1 MSEQKNCEQRIDENM
16 KDTELHIRALLT
28 VAFNEQDDLDD
39 EDTDDVELLKYINN
53 NDIVDTDLY
62 EYPLG
67 TDIRKSYRIH
77 LSTGGPA
84 SFIEVITDTYD
95 EIIDVYYHYQ
105 DWFDGAKRKVNET
118 SPIYRYAMS
127 VLEEHKEIYYNK

>member
-1 MSEQKNCEQRIDENM
+1 MSKQQTCEQRIDENM
-16 KDTELHIRALLT
+16 QHTEQHIRALLT
-28 VAFNEQDDLDD
+28 VAFNEQNDLDD
-39 EDTDDVELLKYINN
+39 EDADDVELLRYINN
-53 NDIVDTDLY
+53 NDIVDTDLF

-67 TDIRKSYRIH
+67 VDIRKSYRIH

-84 SFIEVITDTYD
+84 SFIEVITDIYD

-118 SPIYRYAMS
+118 SPIYRYVMGM
-127 VLEEHKEIYYNK
+127 LEDHKEIYYNK